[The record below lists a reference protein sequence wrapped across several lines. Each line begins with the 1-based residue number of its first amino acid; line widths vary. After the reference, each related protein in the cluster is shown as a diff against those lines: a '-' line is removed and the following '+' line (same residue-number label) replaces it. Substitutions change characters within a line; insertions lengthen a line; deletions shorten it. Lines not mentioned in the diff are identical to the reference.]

1 MDNSQIIDID
11 SKVSPAILA
20 GILGINI
27 SLLYQNQQAGVV
39 KKPIIDYTYR
49 EFLQEY
55 IEYYKKSTEV
65 KLLKEQNEQALKVAK
80 LEETTKLRVEREQAR
95 AEEARAKMGKRGF
108 GGSDDDGDTI
118 HPLMKQKITQ
128 EIRLNIAREAQLW
141 LKIATD
147 RQEFVSFREKAD
159 LVTPFIIS
167 IRDLLLGIASD
178 FPEIQSKIDEGMES
192 LYQIGV
198 KLLQEADIDKDNYVQ
213 AMLDKEIEV
222 EDV

>member
-1 MDNSQIIDID
+1 MDNSQIINID